1 MLERKSKALLRRSY
15 SMYECIVYQYQTKS
29 IVLWCIL
36 CFCPETQ
43 NDFNRFSSIF
53 QQSPVL
59 DQLDHPNQQ
68 EFLVPTTLDKATETS
83 MTNAQ
88 YEMYEDSPDSTTSS
102 TSTSVSIKQ
111 EPGYD
116 EAHQRVAI

>member
-1 MLERKSKALLRRSY
+1 MPERKSKALLRRSY
-15 SMYECIVYQYQTKS
+15 YMYECIVYQYQTKS

>member
-1 MLERKSKALLRRSY
+1 MPERKSKALLRRSY

-116 EAHQRVAI
+116 EAHKRVAI

>member
-1 MLERKSKALLRRSY
+1 MPERKSKALLRRSY